1 MEKRNSDRHVTD
13 QPIVCTFFTG
23 HSCNDTIDGKM
34 KNYCGSGMYAEL
46 PTHVRE
52 GTVLMVRATS
62 VAPEYFS
69 AKIEEGFRSISL
81 VEVKW
86 SHALSAGGVL
96 SYGTGLKHL
105 TTW

>member
-13 QPIVCTFFTG
+13 QSIVCTFFTS

-52 GTVLMVRATS
+52 GTVLMVRATGI
-62 VAPEYFS
+62 APEYLS
-69 AKIEEGFRSISL
+69 AKIEEGFRSVSL

-86 SHALSAGGVL
+86 SKPLSANGAVC
-96 SYGTGLKHL
+96 YGTGLKHL
-105 TTW
+105 SIW